1 MPAGRLIRLLALA
14 AGALV
19 SSAAVASSLAGLR
32 DAPAAPA
39 EPFAQA
45 QTIAIPPPRPLRTGP
60 HVVRWAPVDAATI
73 ARSGPRAGAPAVA
86 QVARR
91 TPEGTVN
98 VVLVLGR
105 SHVTPTGVWLRA
117 RLPGGRVGW
126 LPRRALGGYAI
137 VTTQLVVD
145 RRRLTAT
152 LLRHGR
158 RVFRAPVAVGRPD
171 SPTPAGH
178 FYVRVALRHY
188 RSPMYGPLAFGT
200 SAHAPGATD
209 WPAGGFVGVHGTDRP
224 ELIPGRVSHGCVRLR
239 NADVVRLGRL
249 MTVGTPVTVR

>member
-1 MPAGRLIRLLALA
+1 VPAGRVTRLLALA

-19 SSAAVASSLAGLR
+19 SAAAVTDSLPGSRARPGGPAG
-32 DAPAAPA
+32 
-39 EPFAQA
+39 PFAET
-45 QTIAIPPPRPLRTGP
+45 QTLAIPPPRPLRTGP
-60 HVVRWAPVDAATI
+60 HVVRWAPVQVATV
-73 ARSGPRAGAPAVA
+73 ARNAPRAGAPAVTE
-86 QVARR
+86 VARR
-91 TPEGTVN
+91 TPERTVN
-98 VVLVLGR
+98 VVLVLGDSR
-105 SHVTPTGVWLRA
+105 VTPTGVWLRA

-126 LPRRALGGYAI
+126 LPRRALGGYAV

-158 RVFRAPVAVGRPD
+158 RVFRAAVAVGRPD
-171 SPTPAGH
+171 SPTPAGR

-200 SAHAPGATD
+200 SAHAPGVTD
-209 WPAGGFVGVHGTDRP
+209 WPAGGFVGIHGTDRP
-224 ELIPGRVSHGCVRLR
+224 ELIPGRVSHGCIRLR

-249 MTVGTPVTVR
+249 MPVGTSVTVR

>member
-1 MPAGRLIRLLALA
+1 MPAGRAIRLVALA
-14 AGALV
+14 AGTLV
-19 SSAAVASSLAGLR
+19 IGVAVASSLAGSR
-32 DAPAAPA
+32 TVPRGPVA
-39 EPFAQA
+39 EA
-45 QTIAIPPPRPLRTGP
+45 QTIAIPPPRPLRTGR
-60 HVVRWAPVDAATI
+60 HVVRWAPVDVATI
-73 ARSGPRAGAPAVA
+73 ARAAPRTGAPAIA
-86 QVARR
+86 RVARR

-105 SHVTPTGVWLRA
+105 SRVTPAGVWLRT
-117 RLPGGRVGW
+117 RVPGGRVGW
-126 LPRRALGGYAI
+126 LPRRALGGYAV
-137 VTTQLVVD
+137 VTTRLVVD

-158 RVFRAPVAVGRPD
+158 RVFRAPVAIGRPD
-171 SPTPAGH
+171 SPTPAGR
-178 FYVRVALRHY
+178 FYIRVALRHY

-200 SAHAPGATD
+200 SARAPGATD

-224 ELIPGRVSHGCVRLR
+224 ELIPGRVSHGCIRLR

>member
-1 MPAGRLIRLLALA
+1 MPPGRLTRLLALV

-19 SSAAVASSLAGLR
+19 SVAVVAGSLAGSHAAPG
-32 DAPAAPA
+32 APAG
-39 EPFAQA
+39 PFAET
-45 QTIAIPPPRPLRTGP
+45 QTIAIPPPRPLRTDP
-60 HVVRWAPVDAATI
+60 HLVRWAPVNVATV
-73 ARSGPRAGAPAVA
+73 ARSAPRAGAPAVA
-86 QVARR
+86 KVARR
-91 TPEGTVN
+91 TPEGTVD
-98 VVLVLGR
+98 VVLVLGH
-105 SHVTPTGVWLRA
+105 SHVTPAGVWLRA

-126 LPRRALGGYAI
+126 LPRRTLGGYTV
-137 VTTQLVVD
+137 VTTRLVVD

-152 LLRHGR
+152 LLRRGR
-158 RVFRAPVAVGRPD
+158 RVFRAPVAVGRPG
-171 SPTPAGH
+171 SPTPAGR

-200 SAHAPGATD
+200 SARAPGVTD

-224 ELIPGRVSHGCVRLR
+224 ELIPGRVSHGCIRLR